1 MVKTVNPPRQTVR
14 LWVSA
19 KLLDEARA
27 FGIDPSDGFD
37 DHLAK
42 AIAARRAE
50 IKATAHTRNIRNKHS
65 TH

>member
-1 MVKTVNPPRQTVR
+1 MVKTGNPTRQTVR

-27 FGIDPSDGFD
+27 FGLDPKNGFEE
-37 DHLAK
+37 HLAK
-42 AIAARRAE
+42 VVAARRAE
-50 IKATAHTRNIRNKHS
+50 IKATARTRNVRTKHP